1 MSYIMEALKRAA
13 EEREAGLAAVRP
25 PARHAGI
32 RRWPWWAVTIVAA
45 LGLNA
50 AVLALVLLPSRVGVG
65 PEPGTG
71 SSGATS
77 GAPGPT
83 VAVGPDR
90 PPRPVE
96 AMSGTGRAE
105 ALRPRPVLTERD
117 VSAAG
122 GGARSATARSAG
134 TVASTRRER
143 SEPGKTAESSPSS
156 STPATPS
163 GSPSPPGTATRPEPE
178 TAPAPSAAST
188 PAPPGEDASRL
199 SEVAARLKL
208 EVLVYAPAAAERLA
222 FINGKRYVEGQTVEG
237 DLVVET
243 ITEEGVILVGQG
255 RQFLLRP
262 PQR

>member
-1 MSYIMEALKRAA
+1 MSYIMEALERAA

-96 AMSGTGRAE
+96 AMSDSARAE
-105 ALRPRPVLTERD
+105 ALRPKPVLTERD

-134 TVASTRRER
+134 TVAPTRRER
-143 SEPGKTAESSPSS
+143 SEPARTAESSPSS
-156 STPATPS
+156 SAP
-163 GSPSPPGTATRPEPE
+163 ATRPKSEP
-178 TAPAPSAAST
+178 APTPSAAST

-208 EVLVYAPAAAERLA
+208 EVLVYAPAAAERMA
-222 FINGKRYVEGQTVEG
+222 FINGKRYVEGQTVDG

-243 ITEEGVILVGQG
+243 ITEDGVILVGQG